1 MGRDVTGLSPRRMN
15 EAGVGYVPGDRH
27 RFGLILS
34 FPVYDNLVLTSYYRP
49 PFARG
54 LLRNDSA
61 ILESAAAQVERFDIR
76 TPSAR
81 ARTSTLS
88 GGNQQKV
95 VVAREFDRELKL
107 LILDQPTRGLDV
119 GSIEFIHRQI
129 IAKRDAGTAVLL
141 VSAELDE
148 ILEMSDRIVVM
159 YRGRMVAELDGRT
172 ADKSEVGLL
181 MATGGQDGAGRPEG
195 GTGVSGPANERHA
208 RPGLRTRIANAIV
221 ASIQPIAEPLVAIV
235 LALLVGAVGI
245 TMFSGLLAGHSNF
258 DVGLPV
264 AAYLALLEG
273 VASPNG
279 FTSTLVYATP
289 LILAGLG
296 VGLGFKAGLF
306 NIGGRGQFLFG
317 TVGAMAVAST
327 VGVTQSSYIT
337 IPLALLAGALFGAAA
352 GFIPGFLKATS
363 GAHEVVT
370 TIMLNYV
377 FVFVTYWAISGP
389 LVLPNAH
396 QPITAD
402 VTDRNA
408 ALPIILGRDG
418 NAGILLALAAVPI
431 IWFLLYRTTLGFEIR
446 SAGANADAARYGGMK
461 TEPVDRPDD
470 VDRRPDVPAWPARR
484 RCWAW
489 SIRSR
494 PATTRRSASMP

>member
-1 MGRDVTGLSPRRMN
+1 M
-15 EAGVGYVPGDRH
+15 
-27 RFGLILS
+27 
-34 FPVYDNLVLTSYYRP
+34 
-49 PFARG
+49 
-54 LLRNDSA
+54 
-61 ILESAAAQVERFDIR
+61 
-76 TPSAR
+76 
-81 ARTSTLS
+81 
-88 GGNQQKV
+88 
-95 VVAREFDRELKL
+95 
-107 LILDQPTRGLDV
+107 
-119 GSIEFIHRQI
+119 
-129 IAKRDAGTAVLL
+129 
-141 VSAELDE
+141 
-148 ILEMSDRIVVM
+148 
-159 YRGRMVAELDGRT
+159 
-172 ADKSEVGLL
+172 
-181 MATGGQDGAGRPEG
+181 
-195 GTGVSGPANERHA
+195 GVSGPVTKRRPARHRNA
-208 RPGLRTRIANAIV
+208 IVNAIV
-221 ASIQPIAEPLVAIV
+221 ASAQPIAEPLVAIL

-245 TMFSGLLAGHSNF
+245 TMLSGLLAGHSSF

-264 AAYLALLEG
+264 AAYLALLGG

-317 TVGAMAVAST
+317 TVGAMAVATT
-327 VGVTQSSYIT
+327 VGTTQSSYIT
-337 IPLALLAGALFGAAA
+337 VPLALLAGAAFGAVA

-402 VTDRNA
+402 VTTRNA

-446 SAGANADAARYGGMK
+446 SAGANPDAARYGGMK
-461 TEPVDRPDD
+461 TSRLIVLTMSIAGLMCGLAGATTLMGVVHQIAPGYDTTVGFDAITVALLGRSNPIGILFSGLLLGAMRAGSQSMQVQAGVPAELVDALQAIILVFLVVNALRRWL
-470 VDRRPDVPAWPARR
+470 DRRAAKRGSTP
-484 RCWAW
+484 
-489 SIRSR
+489 SID
-494 PATTRRSASMP
+494 ADAAQAAEGVA